1 MAADTADGGG
11 KVATRMLLIRNH
23 EMVEA
28 TYRDV
33 DSSSLLTGRQLA
45 RDELFRTETGG
56 EEDAICDTK
65 EAASTKRGGQGVRKR
80 WNNAAGAVAIRP
92 LSTPPAGLIVARAK
106 TRLTVPAYLIH
117 RPHIDAPPKKARE
130 AVNEA
135 HLQGIPVLCTAGE
148 NFPYT

>member
-1 MAADTADGGG
+1 MQFVTQ
-11 KVATRMLLIRNH
+11 K
-23 EMVEA
+23 
-28 TYRDV
+28 
-33 DSSSLLTGRQLA
+33 
-45 RDELFRTETGG
+45 
-56 EEDAICDTK
+56 
-65 EAASTKRGGQGVRKR
+65 KRLRLKGGGQGDRKR

-92 LSTPPAGLIVARAK
+92 LSTPHAGLIVARAK
-106 TRLTVPAYLIH
+106 TLLTVPAYLIH